1 MALIKRE
8 VIVTNK
14 AQCAK
19 CEDIIESLNRHDFK
33 FCKCGSISVDGG
45 KSYLKRS
52 FKDCGDIIEMS
63 ETYEE
68 EYESGF

>member
-1 MALIKRE
+1 MKRE

-14 AQCAK
+14 AQCRL
-19 CEDIIESLNRHDFK
+19 CNDIIESINRHDFK
-33 FCKCGSISVDGG
+33 SCRCGEISVDGG

-52 FKDCGDIIEMS
+52 FKNYGNIIELS

-68 EYESGF
+68 EYEIKDN